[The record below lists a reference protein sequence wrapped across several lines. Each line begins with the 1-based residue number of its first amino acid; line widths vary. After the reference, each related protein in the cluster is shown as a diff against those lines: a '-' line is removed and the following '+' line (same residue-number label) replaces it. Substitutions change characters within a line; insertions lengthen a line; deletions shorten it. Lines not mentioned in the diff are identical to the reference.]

1 MHQCLL
7 STHSVSHLVSIWQK
21 EKFIHLKLRIT
32 NDSIDSFK
40 QYIIDNYHKSH
51 EIFYYSTFFHIQL
64 IGGRLPYPK
73 KCYYQF
79 NLKCTNRGLS
89 PLIRCSSTTE
99 IQTSPTISTKR
110 YSIFVRSLHINIL
123 YRVFPLKYYSSR
135 LF

>member
-51 EIFYYSTFFHIQL
+51 EIFYNYVFSYPVDRGSPSISKEMLLQIQFEM
-64 IGGRLPYPK
+64 
-73 KCYYQF
+73 YQ
-79 NLKCTNRGLS
+79 
-89 PLIRCSSTTE
+89 
-99 IQTSPTISTKR
+99 
-110 YSIFVRSLHINIL
+110 
-123 YRVFPLKYYSSR
+123 SR
-135 LF
+135 PFLFDTLQ

>member
-51 EIFYYSTFFHIQL
+51 EIFYNSTFFHIQL
-64 IGGRLPYPK
+64 IGVAFHIQR
-73 KCYYQF
+73 
-79 NLKCTNRGLS
+79 NVITN
-89 PLIRCSSTTE
+89 
-99 IQTSPTISTKR
+99 
-110 YSIFVRSLHINIL
+110 SIWNVPIAA
-123 YRVFPLKYYSSR
+123 FPLWYVAVALQKYKLVQQSLQKGT
-135 LF
+135 LFSLGLYISIYCTEFSL